1 MFPPPNQHRSLQQ
14 IFPNPARSPVDAN
27 AKTPKMRKLKWRY
40 HSGFACPHRGPGEE
54 IPCPDFDDGTEIT
67 YREDWQ
73 LPCAHC
79 GMCYRKAAVK
89 LWLKISAMC
98 MVIYVVWLLVILNQ
112 EGLSKL
118 LP

>member
-1 MFPPPNQHRSLQQ
+1 ME
-14 IFPNPARSPVDAN
+14 
-27 AKTPKMRKLKWRY
+27 RKRRV
-40 HSGFACPHRGPGEE
+40 ACPHRGPGEE

-79 GMCYRKAAVK
+79 GTCYRKAAVK
-89 LWLKISAMC
+89 LWLKISAVC
-98 MVIYVVWLLVILNQ
+98 MMTYVVWLLVILNQ